1 MKLDINQENQTL
13 IIRRNLWFKLTKDV
27 CCVQHLFDTRSK
39 FFSDLIF
46 LYLLPLCIHVGD
58 VFALQH
64 VIQEAICSIN
74 MHKITEDTWTCI
86 LQFFSQQ
93 KELSKAKSKMQKMSE
108 DHKKDNEDALSRK
121 IKEIEE
127 LKKQLQESIE
137 EQERQAVQTQAHKQ
151 VLEKITMEKEALQ
164 VRDRGYTGQRS

>member
-1 MKLDINQENQTL
+1 M
-13 IIRRNLWFKLTKDV
+13 
-27 CCVQHLFDTRSK
+27 
-39 FFSDLIF
+39 
-46 LYLLPLCIHVGD
+46 
-58 VFALQH
+58 
-64 VIQEAICSIN
+64 QEAICTFNLHMI
-74 MHKITEDTWTCI
+74 IEGTRTCL

-164 VRDRGYTGQRS
+164 VRNTGFKQVRGLK

>member
-1 MKLDINQENQTL
+1 MIE
-13 IIRRNLWFKLTKDV
+13 
-27 CCVQHLFDTRSK
+27 
-39 FFSDLIF
+39 
-46 LYLLPLCIHVGD
+46 
-58 VFALQH
+58 
-64 VIQEAICSIN
+64 EAICTLI
-74 MHKITEDTWTCI
+74 CI
-86 LQFFSQQ
+86 CLQNILEHFYYNFFSQQ

-164 VRDRGYTGQRS
+164 VRNTGVTQVKGLK

>member
-58 VFALQH
+58 VYALQH
-64 VIQEAICSIN
+64 AIEEAICSIN
-74 MHKITEDTWTCI
+74 MHKITEDT
-86 LQFFSQQ
+86 
-93 KELSKAKSKMQKMSE
+93 
-108 DHKKDNEDALSRK
+108 
-121 IKEIEE
+121 
-127 LKKQLQESIE
+127 
-137 EQERQAVQTQAHKQ
+137 
-151 VLEKITMEKEALQ
+151 
-164 VRDRGYTGQRS
+164 

>member
-1 MKLDINQENQTL
+1 
-13 IIRRNLWFKLTKDV
+13 
-27 CCVQHLFDTRSK
+27 
-39 FFSDLIF
+39 
-46 LYLLPLCIHVGD
+46 
-58 VFALQH
+58 
-64 VIQEAICSIN
+64 
-74 MHKITEDTWTCI
+74 
-86 LQFFSQQ
+86 
-93 KELSKAKSKMQKMSE
+93 MQKMTE

-164 VRDRGYTGQRS
+164 VRGHQVKGQGSHTGSNTGQDNSYTHIAWKVSYMNIRLV

>member
-1 MKLDINQENQTL
+1 MKFDIDQENQTL
-13 IIRRNLWFKLTKDV
+13 IIRRNLWFKLTIDV

-39 FFSDLIF
+39 CFSDLIF
-46 LYLLPLCIHVGD
+46 LYLLPLRIHVGD
-58 VFALQH
+58 VYALQH
-64 VIQEAICSIN
+64 VIEEAICSIN

-164 VRDRGYTGQRS
+164 VRGRGYTGQRS

>member
-58 VFALQH
+58 VYALQH
-64 VIQEAICSIN
+64 VIQEAICSII
-74 MHKITEDTWTCI
+74 MHKITEDT
-86 LQFFSQQ
+86 
-93 KELSKAKSKMQKMSE
+93 
-108 DHKKDNEDALSRK
+108 
-121 IKEIEE
+121 
-127 LKKQLQESIE
+127 
-137 EQERQAVQTQAHKQ
+137 
-151 VLEKITMEKEALQ
+151 
-164 VRDRGYTGQRS
+164 